1 MMFPTIS
8 LLAELPEILHSELAQ
23 YIEKNPDWDQDRA
36 ISVAISLFLN
46 QGPSEELVTPV
57 VRKTCLV

>member
-1 MMFPTIS
+1 MMSPTIS
-8 LLAELPEILHSELAQ
+8 LLTELPETLHSELAQ

-46 QGPSEELVTPV
+46 QGPSQELITPV
-57 VRKTCLV
+57 TLETCLV

>member
-1 MMFPTIS
+1 MMSPTIS
-8 LLAELPEILHSELAQ
+8 LLTELPETLHSELAQ

-46 QGPSEELVTPV
+46 QGLSEELVTPV
-57 VRKTCLV
+57 ALETCLV

>member
-8 LLAELPEILHSELAQ
+8 LLAELPETLHSELAQ
-23 YIEKNPDWDQDRA
+23 YIEKNPDWDQNRA

-46 QGPSEELVTPV
+46 QGPSEELVTTV
-57 VRKTCLV
+57 VRENGLM

>member
-8 LLAELPEILHSELAQ
+8 LLAELPETLHSELAQ

-36 ISVAISLFLN
+36 ICVAISLFLN
-46 QGPSEELVTPV
+46 QGPSEDLVTPV
-57 VRKTCLV
+57 SRETCLV

>member
-8 LLAELPEILHSELAQ
+8 LLAELPETLHSELAQ

-57 VRKTCLV
+57 VRETCLV